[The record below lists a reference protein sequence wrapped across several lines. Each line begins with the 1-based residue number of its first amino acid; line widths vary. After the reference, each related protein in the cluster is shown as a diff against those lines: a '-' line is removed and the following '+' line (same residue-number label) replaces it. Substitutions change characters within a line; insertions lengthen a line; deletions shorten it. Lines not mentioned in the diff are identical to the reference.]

1 MSAPADPSALPWPE
15 RLSSLLLDGGPQ
27 LFAATVQRLQNL
39 DVVQWMMVVLGLS
52 ALVVTFGEGV
62 VLSRIARGSRGTR
75 YDWSAFWATVRINLW
90 RTLVE
95 AIPMGAVLGASLPLG
110 AWAYEH
116 RLWTVPMDTWWGIAL
131 LFLCTEF
138 FYYWMHR
145 AGHRIRWYWASH
157 QVHHSGNQ
165 FNLAAAFR
173 QSLTGKVTGG
183 FVFFFPQCFLGFTPE
198 AVLLSYGVNLVYQFW
213 IHAEWIPR
221 LGWME
226 GIFNTPSAHR
236 VHHGTNL
243 EYLDANYGGVLLI
256 FDRLFGTYVP
266 EREDIAIRYGL
277 VKPVTSTNALWICLH
292 EWVAIARDLIK
303 RPLWQAPGILLGPP
317 GWAPGEQGTTTEDM
331 RRRAGLPAHR
341 PRGGDAPASAS
352 PARGAGAATAAEGGD
367 AARQAAGNMVAPSAA
382 G

>member
-1 MSAPADPSALPWPE
+1 MPSPAESSASAILSALPDAAQPLLQAALE
-15 RLSSLLLDGGPQ
+15 RLQ
-27 LFAATVQRLQNL
+27 TL
-39 DVVQWMMVVLGLS
+39 DVVQWMMVVLGLA
-52 ALVVTFGEGV
+52 ALVTTFGEGL
-62 VLSRIARGSRGTR
+62 VLSRLRRFAGRR
-75 YDWSAFWATVRINLW
+75 YDWPAFWATVRINLW

-95 AIPMGAVLGASLPLG
+95 AIPLGAVLGASLPFG
-110 AWAYEH
+110 AWAYSH
-116 RLWTVPMDTWWGIAL
+116 RLWTVPMDTWWGIGL

-173 QSLTGKVTGG
+173 QSLTGKVTGA

-243 EYLDANYGGVLLI
+243 EYLDANYGGVLLV

-277 VKPVTSTNALWICLH
+277 VKPVTSTSALWICFH
-292 EWVAIARDLIK
+292 EWLALARDLVR
-303 RPLWQAPGILLGPP
+303 RPLWQAPGILFGPP
-317 GWAPGEQGTTTEDM
+317 GWAPGGQGSTTEDM

-341 PRGGDAPASAS
+341 PRGGDAVPRDARVTGRAAGIPA
-352 PARGAGAATAAEGGD
+352 AGTAAD
-367 AARQAAGNMVAPSAA
+367 HAAAESVAPSAA

>member
-1 MSAPADPSALPWPE
+1 MTAPAEPTAASPSGAD
-15 RLSSLLLDGGPQ
+15 RLSSLLDGGPQ
-27 LFAATVQRLQNL
+27 LFAATVERLQNL

-52 ALVVTFGEGV
+52 ALIVTFGEGM
-62 VLSRIARGSRGTR
+62 VLSRLQRARRATGGAP
-75 YDWSAFWATVRINLW
+75 YDWRAFWATVRINLW

-116 RLWTVPMDTWWGIAL
+116 RLWTVPTNTWWGIGL

-236 VHHGTNL
+236 VHHGTNP
-243 EYLDANYGGVLLI
+243 EYLDANYGGVLLV
-256 FDRLFGTYVP
+256 FDRLFGTYAP

-277 VKPVTSTNALWICLH
+277 VKPLTTHNALWICLH
-292 EWVAIARDLIK
+292 EWIAIGRDLLR
-303 RPLWQAPGILLGPP
+303 RPLWQAPGILFGPP
-317 GWAPGEQGTTTEDM
+317 GWAPGDQGSTTEDM

-341 PRGGDAPASAS
+341 PRGGDAPAAAARA
-352 PARGAGAATAAEGGD
+352 PAAGGAG
-367 AARQAAGNMVAPSAA
+367 QAASVGEAVAPSAA